1 MGMDEETELRAL
13 DLPGVIVIR
22 LDVDGVIL
30 WISSA
35 LREVLGFEPSALLGT
50 HWASWVEDDDTAE
63 VGGVP
68 TPEGFRDATLVC
80 RNAGGEPRWLRAFGR
95 RDPEGGCTITAY
107 DTTEQRE
114 LAARLAASETRL
126 LESQAIGHIGS
137 WSYDVAS
144 DDIRWSPELCRLF
157 GVPPG
162 EPPPSFADHLLQ
174 IHPDDRDRFAATVM
188 QALKDGQ
195 EYAMEYRNL
204 LPDGRSR
211 HLLGRGRSHVDA
223 ESGAVTQLT
232 GTCLDI
238 SKRKATEDALINAR
252 RRAESANRAKSS
264 FLAHISHEI
273 RTPMNGI
280 LGIADLLRDRSL
292 GRRETELVETIRG
305 SARSLLTLLDD
316 LLDLSRAEAG
326 RLVLVD
332 EAVDVRKLTLEV
344 CRLFVPLAASKKIGL
359 ERRVSRTTP
368 KRVRLDPYRLR
379 QILVNLIGNAVKF
392 TERGSVRVE
401 LTAEQ
406 VGKREVHLIF
416 TVNDT
421 GIGISATDLE
431 RIFEEFQQ
439 GDESASRRF
448 GGAGLG
454 LAISRH
460 LANAMG
466 GSLLASSAV
475 GEGSRFTF
483 EMRAPIVAEPREIR
497 RGPEPPA
504 LPAAVSGASDER
516 QLHLLLAEDNEVN
529 ALVMMSMLSK
539 LGHRAKRAHDGRKA
553 IDALG
558 EEPFDGVLMDCH
570 MPVLDGFAATRAIR
584 ADPRWHEL
592 PIIGVTASA
601 MPEELARCHEAGMDE
616 VLTKPLELTTLAA
629 ALRRLGIRPEFAK

>member
-1 MGMDEETELRAL
+1 MGIDEQTQLQVL

-22 LDVDGVIL
+22 LDAAGVID

-35 LREVLGFEPSALLGT
+35 LREVLGFEPAALIGT
-50 HWASWVEDDDTAE
+50 HWAAWIDADDNTE
-63 VGGVP
+63 TGGVP
-68 TPEGFRDATLVC
+68 APKGFRDATLVC
-80 RNAGGEPRWLRAFGR
+80 RDARGEPRWLRAFGR

-114 LAARLAASETRL
+114 LAARLAASEARL

-137 WSYDVAS
+137 WSYDVAT
-144 DDIRWSPELCRLF
+144 DEIRWSPELCRLF
-157 GVPPG
+157 GLPPG
-162 EPPPSFADHLLQ
+162 EPPASFATHLQQ
-174 IHPDDRDRFAATVM
+174 IHPDDRERYAATVQ
-188 QALKDGQ
+188 QALEDGN
-195 EYAMEYRNL
+195 EYALEYRNV

-211 HLLGRGRSHVDA
+211 HLLGRGRCHVDP
-223 ESGAVTQLT
+223 ESRAVVQLT

-238 SKRKATEDALINAR
+238 SKRKATEDALIAAR

-305 SARSLLTLLDD
+305 SARSLLALLDD

-344 CRLFVPLAASKKIGL
+344 CRLFVPLAAAKRIGL
-359 ERRVSRTTP
+359 ERRMSRTAP
-368 KRVRLDPYRLR
+368 RRVRLDPYRLR

-392 TERGSVRVE
+392 TERGTVRVE
-401 LTAEQ
+401 LTDEPAGE
-406 VGKREVHLIF
+406 REVHLIF
-416 TVNDT
+416 TVHDT
-421 GIGISATDLE
+421 GIGISAADLE

-439 GDESASRRF
+439 ADESSSRRF

-454 LAISRH
+454 LAISRR
-460 LANAMG
+460 LAQAMG
-466 GSLLASSAV
+466 GSLVASSAV
-475 GEGSRFTF
+475 GEGSRFSF
-483 EMRAPIVAEPREIR
+483 ELRAPIVEEPREPR
-497 RGPEPPA
+497 RPPEPLA
-504 LPAAVSGASDER
+504 LPPAANDPDDDR
-516 QLHLLLAEDNEVN
+516 PLRLLLAEDNEVN

-616 VLTKPLELTTLAA
+616 VLTKPLEITTLAA
-629 ALRRLGIRPEFAK
+629 ALRRLGVRPELAK